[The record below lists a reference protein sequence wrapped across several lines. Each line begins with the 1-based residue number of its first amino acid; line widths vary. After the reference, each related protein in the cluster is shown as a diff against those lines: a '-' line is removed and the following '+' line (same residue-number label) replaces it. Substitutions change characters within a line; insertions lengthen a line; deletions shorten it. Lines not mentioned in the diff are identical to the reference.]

1 MSKGK
6 VWNRGKHNGRGLP
19 PRKEYKGP
27 DNSIGNNA
35 GNSEVKP
42 SGLIEDSIPSR
53 INSVQLM
60 NREHWIGRVNPVKRE
75 RLDSKTRK

>member
-27 DNSIGNNA
+27 DNPIGNNA
-35 GNSEVKP
+35 GSSGVEP
-42 SGLIEDSIPSR
+42 SGLTENSVPSR
-53 INSVQLM
+53 INTVKLM
-60 NREHWIGRVNPVKRE
+60 NRDHWIDRVTPVKRKD
-75 RLDSKTRK
+75 LDSKTRK